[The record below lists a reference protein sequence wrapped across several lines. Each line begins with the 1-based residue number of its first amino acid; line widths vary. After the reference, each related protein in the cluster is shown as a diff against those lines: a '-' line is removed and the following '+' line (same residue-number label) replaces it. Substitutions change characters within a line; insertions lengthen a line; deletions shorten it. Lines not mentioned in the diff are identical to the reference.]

1 MRPHRPSPAPESL
14 ATFGDLRQ
22 YVMNDRW
29 TEEPNFAR
37 GSRRIGDH
45 RRYFRD
51 LPDGTRLRTKVSH
64 DEHAE
69 IGEDLFHRI
78 LRDQLRVTGERFWEV
93 VRGRSGPETDVAE
106 PSAEPIAGWLV
117 TRLLFTVGLSEAE
130 VAQMTAEEAHAA
142 WLDYQTR
149 PREDA

>member
-1 MRPHRPSPAPESL
+1 M
-14 ATFGDLRQ
+14 ATFRDLRQ
-22 YVMNDRW
+22 YVINDGW
-29 TEEPNFAR
+29 TEEPNLAR
-37 GSRRIGDH
+37 GRRRTGDH

-64 DEHAE
+64 DERAE

-78 LRDQLRVTGERFWEV
+78 LRDQLRVTEERFWEV
-93 VRGRSGPETDVAE
+93 VRGRSTGESEVTPPEV
-106 PSAEPIAGWLV
+106 EPIPGWLV
-117 TRLLFTVGLSEAE
+117 TRLLFRVGLSETE

-149 PREDA
+149 PREEDT